1 MAGATHSLLSQFG
14 AQLPVRQWVSSGEL
28 MSNWE
33 QLAGGSKSVSA
44 GAARASTLPLVK
56 ALLDEPAAVGG
67 ATLLALV
74 LLDPKRVRAANL
86 LPGLHLGLLTVV
98 VLYVIGVPLAP

>member
-28 MSNWE
+28 MSNWR

-67 ATLLALV
+67 ATLLVLV
-74 LLDPKRVRAANL
+74 DPKRVRAANL
-86 LPGLHLGLLTVV
+86 LPGLHLGPLTVV

>member
-1 MAGATHSLLSQFG
+1 MQS
-14 AQLPVRQWVSSGEL
+14 PVRQWVSSGEL

-44 GAARASTLPLVK
+44 GAARASTLPLSK

-67 ATLLALV
+67 VILLALV
-74 LLDPKRVRAANL
+74 LLDPRMAGQQASYPAYSWVR
-86 LPGLHLGLLTVV
+86 
-98 VLYVIGVPLAP
+98 

>member
-1 MAGATHSLLSQFG
+1 M
-14 AQLPVRQWVSSGEL
+14 PVRQWVSSGEL
-28 MSNWE
+28 MCNWG

-44 GAARASTLPLVK
+44 EAARASTLPLVK
-56 ALLDEPAAVGG
+56 ALLDEWAAVGG
-67 ATLLALV
+67 PTRLA

-86 LPGLHLGLLTVV
+86 LPGPQLGPLTVV